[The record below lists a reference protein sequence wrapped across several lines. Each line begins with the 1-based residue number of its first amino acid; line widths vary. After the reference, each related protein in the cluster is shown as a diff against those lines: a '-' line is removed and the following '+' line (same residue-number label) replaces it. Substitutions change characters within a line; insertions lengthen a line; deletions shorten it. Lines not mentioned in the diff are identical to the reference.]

1 MSVELIL
8 WLFSFASV
16 MVLIGL
22 TAYQASPTA
31 PPFASL
37 NSSPRDRRLICL
49 SDLEYDYINPYDSSS
64 RINAVVLIEYAL
76 QGALCASFLLTLHWF
91 PFLVM
96 APVTYYHV
104 KLYLARK
111 HLVDVTEIFRQLSGE
126 KKYRM
131 IKLAF
136 YFCLFIIT
144 IYRLV
149 MTAVMLF
156 IDEDINLTCTLQTP
170 VSKEHSWLEP
180 VRPQLNALPPSCEK
194 EDEPVS

>member
-22 TAYQASPTA
+22 TAYQAI
-31 PPFASL
+31 SL
-37 NSSPRDRRLICL
+37 IFNMILLQLICL

-64 RINAVVLIEYAL
+64 RINAVVIIEYAL

-91 PFLVM
+91 PFLIM

-104 KLYLARK
+104 KLYMARK
-111 HLVDVTEIFRQLSGE
+111 HLVDVTEIFRQLNGE

-156 IDEDINLTCTLQTP
+156 IDEDTNLVETSTI
-170 VSKEHSWLEP
+170 
-180 VRPQLNALPPSCEK
+180 
-194 EDEPVS
+194 

>member
-8 WLFSFASV
+8 WLFSFVSV

-22 TAYQASPTA
+22 TAYQ
-31 PPFASL
+31 
-37 NSSPRDRRLICL
+37 LICL

-64 RINAVVLIEYAL
+64 RINAVVLIEYSL
-76 QGALCASFLLTLHWF
+76 QGA
-91 PFLVM
+91 
-96 APVTYYHV
+96 
-104 KLYLARK
+104 LYLARK
-111 HLVDVTEIFRQLSGE
+111 HLVDVTEIFRQLSDE

-156 IDEDINLTCTLQTP
+156 IDEDINLAETR
-170 VSKEHSWLEP
+170 SI
-180 VRPQLNALPPSCEK
+180 
-194 EDEPVS
+194 